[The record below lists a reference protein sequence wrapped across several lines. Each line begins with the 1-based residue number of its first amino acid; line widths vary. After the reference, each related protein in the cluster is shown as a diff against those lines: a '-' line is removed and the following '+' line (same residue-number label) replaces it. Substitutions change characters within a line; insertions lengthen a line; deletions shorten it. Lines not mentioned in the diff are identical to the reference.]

1 MNHKLI
7 SGLTATLLLSAAI
20 GATLSTHAETAPAA
34 SQETQAEPS
43 SAYQPTS
50 PEPRSSTVVKMG
62 EQQTPT
68 SPKQETIAEIHSHE
82 LSGRKA
88 ATLYVRN
95 IPVLT
100 FVGPQRN
107 TSDEVKVGEVQTDK
121 PQAAKLKVGFGNT
134 PVEATT
140 EPRQNSQNSSDP
152 IARAT
157 AIAAQINQ
165 LQRDGI
171 DASKI
176 TVKWKSNDQYV
187 IEANQRTIV
196 AMDGNTIL
204 PDTTRDREQDALQI
218 TNRLRRLIG
227 NASPVR
233 EIRNKPVQRDTQQI
247 SLGPVRL
254 RVSGM
259 ASWYG
264 PGFHGNT
271 SASGEVFNQNALT
284 AAHRT
289 LPFGT
294 RVQVTNL
301 DNGRTVVVRIND
313 RGPFS
318 GGRIIDLSAAA
329 AEVLGLVQSGVA
341 PVRLDILEGRQ
352 TATSIGN

>member
-7 SGLTATLLLSAAI
+7 SGLTATLLFSSAI
-20 GATLSTHAETAPAA
+20 GVALSSNAESTPAA
-34 SQETQAEPS
+34 DQNSKAES

-50 PEPRSSTVVKMG
+50 PEPRSSNVVKLG
-62 EQQTPT
+62 EQQPPPSTR
-68 SPKQETIAEIHSHE
+68 QDLIAEIHSHE

-100 FVGPQRN
+100 FVGPQRQ
-107 TSDEVKVGEVQTDK
+107 TSDEVKMGEVQTDS

-134 PVEATT
+134 PVEVTA

-157 AIAAQINQ
+157 AIAAQLNQ
-165 LQRDGI
+165 LYRDGV

-176 TVKWKSNDQYV
+176 TVKWKSNDRYV
-187 IEANQRTIV
+187 IEANQRTIATV
-196 AMDGNTIL
+196 DGNTVL
-204 PDTTRDREQDALQI
+204 PDTTRNPEQDALQV

-227 NASPVR
+227 NADPLR
-233 EIRNKPVQRDTQQI
+233 EVQNKPQNRNTQQI
-247 SLGPVRL
+247 SLGPVRF

-271 SASGEVFNQNALT
+271 SASGEIFDQNALT

-294 RVQVTNL
+294 RVQVTNM
-301 DNGRTVVVRIND
+301 DNGRSVVVRIND

-329 AEVLGLVQSGVA
+329 ARVLGLVQSGVA
-341 PVRLDILEGRQ
+341 PVRLDVLDSRQ
-352 TATSIGN
+352 TATTIEN